1 MPADRLLNTVLQLYQ
16 NVHDD
21 RKTDQIVGSTVNLL
35 TSLSNPLNLGV
46 LTSQLLIAP
55 AIWHRRDGLRTSLRI
70 ISIYNS
76 AAIRVRQNE
85 LDDAKASSVANND
98 SRTIHT
104 PTPTRQGG
112 GLSSE
117 TWVRAVVKGADDR
130 SNRWQHLL
138 VLTGILMGMEGNDK
152 RSLSRGLRNTLEEAV
167 VTAANLALERQDGSF
182 ASASIVL
189 ALNYVFP
196 FLSEF
201 HQSAINYNALLPIT
215 VLAITGEDGF
225 QDGGF
230 LEDVRRDVK
239 QNGPF
244 VEWSPAS
251 PSFRLQ
257 QALESKPLM
266 GGMGPLSRLA
276 AFAVTNA
283 TDSSAVLDA
292 QDSLLEF
299 AQKLFQQWQR
309 NPLSTVDA
317 ADETARLEHNTL
329 EGTWPVLWGTLKKTM
344 YATVAVLQSIVGR
357 SLLDPRMRNDVMGP
371 QVATKTLLT
380 LRFLFFISSR
390 HGASS
395 FQAYTFTYLTSLD
408 ILARFGDACV
418 SFLTETKPPHAGVVP
433 PGPLDRTLDLFYL
446 NVAEHLPLNMPTE
459 ACDALIVRPAT
470 AYLTHT
476 GALTSTTVELF
487 EAAHSAVLSVLS
499 CPHNSALTVTLVPF
513 YIDALFASFPA
524 QISTRQFRVAFK
536 TVMQI
541 VSPPFPISLAEP
553 QLSETLLEMVRFKAL
568 GAGTAPLPA
577 THDALAQAEK
587 GLEATAE
594 QTEVLSEQSSLVLT
608 LVDSLPFLP
617 LPLVEEWLTLTAQAM
632 NEVADPAVRR
642 PVRDRFWEVLVSGE
656 MDVER
661 ATIGVAW
668 WTTKGGR
675 ELVVGRDQVL
685 LQQQEQQQMPL
696 MSGAI
701 MDESKSSRL

>member
-35 TSLSNPLNLGV
+35 TTLSNPLNLGV

-55 AIWHRRDGLRTSLRI
+55 AIWHRREGLRTSLRI
-70 ISIYNS
+70 ISVYNS

-85 LDDAKASSVANND
+85 LDNAKIMIPNAL
-98 SRTIHT
+98 
-104 PTPTRQGG
+104 RQGG
-112 GLSSE
+112 GLSCD

-138 VLTGILMGMEGNDK
+138 VLTGILMGMEGNDRK
-152 RSLSRGLRNTLEEAV
+152 SLSRGLRNTLEEAV
-167 VTAANLALERQDGSF
+167 VTAANLALESQDGSF

-189 ALNYVFP
+189 ALNYAFP
-196 FLSEF
+196 FLSGL
-201 HQSAINYNALLPIT
+201 HQSAINCNALLPIA

-225 QDGGF
+225 QDGRF
-230 LEDVRRDVK
+230 LEDIRKDVK
-239 QNGPF
+239 QHGQM
-244 VEWSPAS
+244 VEWAPNT
-251 PSFRLQ
+251 PSFQLLQ
-257 QALESKPLM
+257 SIERKPLM

-283 TDSSAVLDA
+283 TDSAIVLEA
-292 QDSLLEF
+292 QDCLLEF
-299 AQKLFQQWQR
+299 SQKLFQQWQR

-317 ADETARLEHNTL
+317 AEETARLEPNTL
-329 EGTWPVLWGTLKKTM
+329 EATWPILWGTLKKTM
-344 YATVAVLQSIVGR
+344 YATVAVMQAIIGR
-357 SLLDPRMRNDVMGP
+357 SLLDPRMRSDAVAP
-371 QVATKTLLT
+371 QVATKLLHT
-380 LRFLFFISSR
+380 LRFLFFVSSR
-390 HGASS
+390 HGAGA

-418 SFLTETKPPHAGVVP
+418 SFLSETKPPHAGAVP
-433 PGPLDRTLDLFYL
+433 PSPLDRTLDLFHM
-446 NVAEHLPLNMPTE
+446 NVSEHLPLNMPTE
-459 ACDALIVRPAT
+459 ACDNLIVQPAT

-476 GALTSTTVELF
+476 GTMTATMVELF

-499 CPHNSALTVTLVPF
+499 CPHNGPLTVGLVPF
-513 YIDALFASFPA
+513 YIDALFASFPL
-524 QISTRQFRVAFK
+524 QISSRQFRVAFK

-541 VSPPFPISLAEP
+541 VSPPFPISLTEP
-553 QLSETLLEMVRFKAL
+553 QLSETLLEMVRFKTM
-568 GAGTAPLPA
+568 GASTTLLPQ
-577 THDALAQAEK
+577 TQDVIAQSEK
-587 GLEATAE
+587 GLMPQQEP
-594 QTEVLSEQSSLVLT
+594 LSEQSSLVLT
-608 LVDSLPFLP
+608 LIDSLPFLP
-617 LPLVEEWLTLTAQAM
+617 LPLVEEWMTLTAQAM
-632 NEVADPAVRR
+632 NGISDPVMRQ
-642 PVRDRFWEVLVSGE
+642 PVKDRFWEVLVSGE

-675 ELVVGRDQVL
+675 ELVLGRDV
-685 LQQQEQQQMPL
+685 QQIPM

>member
-35 TSLSNPLNLGV
+35 TTLSNPLNLGV

-85 LDDAKASSVANND
+85 LDNAKI
-98 SRTIHT
+98 TI
-104 PTPTRQGG
+104 PNAPRQGG
-112 GLSSE
+112 GLSCD
-117 TWVRAVVKGADDR
+117 TWVRAVVKGADER

-138 VLTGILMGMEGNDK
+138 VLTGILMGMEGNDRK
-152 RSLSRGLRNTLEEAV
+152 SLSRGLRNTLEEAV
-167 VTAANLALERQDGSF
+167 VTAANLALDSQEGSF

-196 FLSEF
+196 FLSDL
-201 HQSAINYNALLPIT
+201 HKGAINCNALLPIA

-225 QDGGF
+225 QDGRF
-230 LEDVRRDVK
+230 LEDIRKDVR
-239 QNGPF
+239 QHGQM
-244 VEWSPAS
+244 VEWAPNT
-251 PSFRLQ
+251 PSFQILQ
-257 QALESKPLM
+257 SIERKPLM
-266 GGMGPLSRLA
+266 GGMGPLSRLT

-283 TDSSAVLDA
+283 TDSAIVLEA
-292 QDSLLEF
+292 QDCLLEF
-299 AQKLFQQWQR
+299 SQKLFQQWQR

-317 ADETARLEHNTL
+317 ADETARLEPNTR
-329 EGTWPVLWGTLKKTM
+329 EATWPILWGTLKKTM
-344 YATVAVLQSIVGR
+344 YATVAVMQAVIGR
-357 SLLDPRMRNDVMGP
+357 SLLDPRMRNDTTAP
-371 QVATKTLLT
+371 QVATKSLHT
-380 LRFLFFISSR
+380 LRFLFFVSSR
-390 HGASS
+390 HGAGA

-418 SFLTETKPPHAGVVP
+418 SFLGETKPPHAGAVP
-433 PGPLDRTLDLFYL
+433 PSPLDRILDLFHM
-446 NVAEHLPLNMPTE
+446 NVSEHLPLNMPTE
-459 ACDALIVRPAT
+459 ACDSLIVRPAT
-470 AYLTHT
+470 AYISHT
-476 GALTSTTVELF
+476 GTMTTTMIELF

-499 CPHNSALTVTLVPF
+499 CPHNGPLTVSLVPF
-513 YIDALFASFPA
+513 YIDALFASFPS
-524 QISTRQFRVAFK
+524 QISSRQFRVAFK

-541 VSPPFPISLAEP
+541 VSPPFPISLTEP
-553 QLSETLLEMVRFKAL
+553 QLSETLLEMVRFKAMDASTTL
-568 GAGTAPLPA
+568 LPQ
-577 THDALAQAEK
+577 TQDVIAQSEK
-587 GLEATAE
+587 GLTPQQEPLT
-594 QTEVLSEQSSLVLT
+594 EQSSLVLT
-608 LVDSLPFLP
+608 LIDSLPFLP
-617 LPLVEEWLTLTAQAM
+617 LPLVEDWMTLTAQAM
-632 NEVADPAVRR
+632 NEIADPIMRQ
-642 PVRDRFWEVLVSGE
+642 PVKDRFWEVLVSGE

-675 ELVVGRDQVL
+675 ELVLGQVV
-685 LQQQEQQQMPL
+685 QQVPM

>member
-70 ISIYNS
+70 ISVYNS

-85 LDDAKASSVANND
+85 LDNAK
-98 SRTIHT
+98 TIHG
-104 PTPTRQGG
+104 PKQGG
-112 GLSSE
+112 GLSSD
-117 TWVRAVVKGADDR
+117 TWVKAVAKGADDR

-152 RSLSRGLRNTLEEAV
+152 QSLSRGLRNTLEAAV

-196 FLSEF
+196 YLSDF
-201 HQSAINYNALLPIT
+201 HQSTINSNALLPIA

-225 QDGGF
+225 QDGRF
-230 LEDVRRDVK
+230 LDDIRKDVG
-239 QNGPF
+239 QHGQT
-244 VEWSPAS
+244 VEWPSNS
-251 PSFRLQ
+251 PSFQLLQ
-257 QALESKPLM
+257 TVESKPLM
-266 GGMGPLSRLA
+266 GGMGPLSKLA

-283 TDSSAVLDA
+283 TDSAAVLSA

-299 AQKLFQQWQR
+299 SHKLLQQWQR

-317 ADETARLEHNTL
+317 ADETARLEYNTL
-329 EGTWPVLWGTLKKTM
+329 EGTWPILWGTLKKTM
-344 YATVAVLQSIVGR
+344 YATVSVLQAVVGR
-357 SLLDPRMRNDVMGP
+357 TLLDPRMRNDAMAP
-371 QVATKTLLT
+371 QVATKSLHI
-380 LRFLFFISSR
+380 LRNLFFVSSR
-390 HGASS
+390 HGAST
-395 FQAYTFTYLTSLD
+395 FQAYSFTYLTSLD

-418 SFLTETKPPHAGVVP
+418 AFLSETKPPHAGAVP
-433 PGPLDRTLDLFYL
+433 PNPLDRTLDLFYM
-446 NVAEHLPLNMPTE
+446 NVSEHLPLHMPTE
-459 ACDALIVRPAT
+459 ACDTLIVQPAT

-476 GALTSTTVELF
+476 GALTATMVELF

-499 CPHNSALTVTLVPF
+499 CPHNSSLTIKLVPF
-513 YIDALFASFPA
+513 YIDALFTSFPS

-568 GAGTAPLPA
+568 GASTTSLPL
-577 THDALAQAEK
+577 TQDAIAQSEK
-587 GLEATAE
+587 GLTPQQEP
-594 QTEVLSEQSSLVLT
+594 LSEQSSLVLT
-608 LVDSLPFLP
+608 LIDSLPFLP
-617 LPLVEEWLTLTAQAM
+617 LPLVEDWLTLTAQMM
-632 NEVADPAVRR
+632 NEIADPVMRQ
-642 PVRDRFWEVLVSGE
+642 PVKDRLWEVLVSGE

-675 ELVVGRDQVL
+675 ELVLGRDVQQVA
-685 LQQQEQQQMPL
+685 M

-701 MDESKSSRL
+701 MDEGKSSRL

>member
-21 RKTDQIVGSTVNLL
+21 RKTDQIVGSTTNLL

-85 LDDAKASSVANND
+85 IDNAKNA
-98 SRTIHT
+98 HG
-104 PTPTRQGG
+104 PRQGG
-112 GLSSE
+112 CLGSDA
-117 TWVRAVVKGADDR
+117 WVRAVVKGADDR

-138 VLTGILMGMEGNDK
+138 VLTGILMGMEANDK
-152 RSLSRGLRNTLEEAV
+152 QSLSRGLRNTLEEAV

-196 FLSEF
+196 YLSEF
-201 HQSAINYNALLPIT
+201 RQSMINCNALLPIT

-225 QDGGF
+225 QDGRF
-230 LEDVRRDVK
+230 IDDIRKDVK
-239 QNGPF
+239 QHGQMVDWRPN
-244 VEWSPAS
+244 S
-251 PSFRLQ
+251 PSFAMLQ
-257 QALESKPLM
+257 TMDSKPLM

-283 TDSSAVLDA
+283 TDSAVVLEA
-292 QDSLLEF
+292 QDSLMEF
-299 AQKLFQQWQR
+299 TQKVFQQWR
-309 NPLSTVDA
+309 YNPLSTVDGA
-317 ADETARLEHNTL
+317 EETARLGQETL
-329 EGTWPVLWGTLKKTM
+329 EGSWPVLWQVLKKTM
-344 YATVAVLQSIVGR
+344 YATVAVMQAIVGR
-357 SLLDPRMRNDVMGP
+357 SLLDPRMRNDVMAP
-371 QVATKTLLT
+371 QVATKSLFT
-380 LRFLFFISSR
+380 LRNLFFISSR
-390 HGASS
+390 QGASA
-395 FQAYTFTYLTSLD
+395 FQAYQFTYLTSLD
-408 ILARFGDACV
+408 ILARFADACV
-418 SFLTETKPPHAGVVP
+418 ALLTEVKPPHAGVVP
-433 PGPLDRTLDLFYL
+433 PNFLDRTLDLFYL

-476 GALTSTTVELF
+476 GVLTSTMIELF
-487 EAAHSAVLSVLS
+487 EAAHSAILSVLS
-499 CPHNSALTVTLVPF
+499 CPHTGSLTVGLVPF
-513 YIDALFASFPA
+513 YIDALFASFPL
-524 QISTRQFRVAFK
+524 QISTRQFRLAFK

-541 VSPPFPISLAEP
+541 VSPPFPISLTEP
-553 QLSETLLEMVRFKAL
+553 QLSETLLEMVRFKAM
-568 GAGTAPLPA
+568 GASTTPLPL
-577 THDALAQAEK
+577 TQDAISQAEK
-587 GLEATAE
+587 GLTPEE
-594 QTEVLSEQSSLVLT
+594 PMSEQSSLALT
-608 LVDSLPFLP
+608 LIDSLPFLP
-617 LPLVEEWLTLTAQAM
+617 LPLVEDWLTLTARTM
-632 NEVADPAVRR
+632 NEISDPVLRQ

-675 ELVVGRDQVL
+675 ELVLG
-685 LQQQEQQQMPL
+685 EQQVPV

-701 MDESKSSRL
+701 MDEGRSSRL

>member
-35 TSLSNPLNLGV
+35 ASLSNPLNLGV

-70 ISIYNS
+70 ISVYNS

-85 LDDAKASSVANND
+85 LDKARSDSND
-98 SRTIHT
+98 SHNIQT
-104 PTPTRQGG
+104 PTQQGG
-112 GLSSE
+112 GLGSD

-138 VLTGILMGMEGNDK
+138 VLTGILMGMEANDK
-152 RSLSRGLRNTLEEAV
+152 GSLSRGLRNTLEEAV

-201 HQSAINYNALLPIT
+201 HQAAINYNALLPIT

-230 LEDVRRDVK
+230 LEDVRQDVR

-257 QALESKPLM
+257 QAMESKPLM

-283 TDSSAVLDA
+283 TDSSVVLEA

-329 EGTWPVLWGTLKKTM
+329 DGTWPVLWGTLKKTM

-357 SLLDPRMRNDVMGP
+357 SLLDPRMRNDVMAP
-371 QVATKTLLT
+371 QVATKSLHT

-390 HGASS
+390 HGASA

-408 ILARFGDACV
+408 ILARFGDASV
-418 SFLTETKPPHAGVVP
+418 SFLAETKPPHAGAVP
-433 PGPLDRTLDLFYL
+433 PNPLDRTLDLFYL
-446 NVAEHLPLNMPTE
+446 NVAEHLPLNIPTE
-459 ACDALIVRPAT
+459 ACDALIVGPAT
-470 AYLTHT
+470 AYLTYT
-476 GALTSTTVELF
+476 GALTATMVELF

-499 CPHNSALTVTLVPF
+499 CPHNSSLTINLVPF

-524 QISTRQFRVAFK
+524 QISTRQFRLAFK
-536 TVMQI
+536 TIMQV
-541 VSPPFPISLAEP
+541 VSPPFPISLTEP
-553 QLSETLLEMVRFKAL
+553 QLSETLLEMVRFKTL
-568 GAGTAPLPA
+568 SAGTERLPA
-577 THDALAQAEK
+577 THDAIAQAEK
-587 GLEATAE
+587 GLAPE
-594 QTEVLSEQSSLVLT
+594 QELVSEQSSLVLT

-617 LPLVEEWLTLTAQAM
+617 LPLVEDWLTLTAQAM
-632 NEVADPAVRR
+632 NEIVEPAVRQ

-675 ELVVGRDQVL
+675 ELVVGRDAL
-685 LQQQEQQQMPL
+685 LRQQPQQKMPV

>member
-35 TSLSNPLNLGV
+35 TTLSNPLNLGV
-46 LTSQLLIAP
+46 LTSQLLTAP
-55 AIWHRRDGLRTSLRI
+55 AIWHRREGLQTSLRI

-85 LDDAKASSVANND
+85 LDNAKITMPNA
-98 SRTIHT
+98 
-104 PTPTRQGG
+104 PRQGG
-112 GLSSE
+112 GLSCD

-138 VLTGILMGMEGNDK
+138 VLTGILMGMEGNDR

-167 VTAANLALERQDGSF
+167 VTAANLALENQDGSF

-196 FLSEF
+196 FLSDV
-201 HQSAINYNALLPIT
+201 HQSAINCNALLPIA

-225 QDGGF
+225 QDGRF
-230 LEDVRRDVK
+230 LEDIRKDVK
-239 QNGPF
+239 QHGQMVGWAPNT
-244 VEWSPAS
+244 
-251 PSFRLQ
+251 PSFQLLQ
-257 QALESKPLM
+257 SIERKPLM
-266 GGMGPLSRLA
+266 GGMGPLSRLT

-283 TDSSAVLDA
+283 TDSAIVLEA
-292 QDSLLEF
+292 QDCLLEF
-299 AQKLFQQWQR
+299 SQKLFQQWQR

-317 ADETARLEHNTL
+317 ADETARLEPNTL
-329 EGTWPVLWGTLKKTM
+329 EATWPILWGTLKKTM
-344 YATVAVLQSIVGR
+344 YTTVAVMQAVVGR
-357 SLLDPRMRNDVMGP
+357 SLLDPRMRNDAVAP
-371 QVATKTLLT
+371 QVATKSLHT

-390 HGASS
+390 HGAGA

-418 SFLTETKPPHAGVVP
+418 SFLGETKPPHAGAVP
-433 PGPLDRTLDLFYL
+433 PSPLDRTLDLFYM
-446 NVAEHLPLNMPTE
+446 NVSEHLPLNMPTE
-459 ACDALIVRPAT
+459 ACDSLVVRPAT

-476 GALTSTTVELF
+476 GTMTPTMVELF
-487 EAAHSAVLSVLS
+487 EAAHSAMLSVLS
-499 CPHNSALTVTLVPF
+499 CPHNGPLTVSLVPF
-513 YIDALFASFPA
+513 YIDALFASFPS
-524 QISTRQFRVAFK
+524 QISSRQFRVAFK

-541 VSPPFPISLAEP
+541 VSPPFPISLMEP
-553 QLSETLLEMVRFKAL
+553 QLSETLLEMVRFKTMDASTTL
-568 GAGTAPLPA
+568 LPQ
-577 THDALAQAEK
+577 TQDVIAQIEK
-587 GLEATAE
+587 GLTP
-594 QTEVLSEQSSLVLT
+594 QQVPLSEQSSLVLT
-608 LVDSLPFLP
+608 LIDSLPFLP
-617 LPLVEEWLTLTAQAM
+617 LPLVEDWMTLTGQAM
-632 NEVADPAVRR
+632 NEIADPAMRQ
-642 PVRDRFWEVLVSGE
+642 PVKDRFWEVLVSGE

-675 ELVVGRDQVL
+675 ELVLGRDI
-685 LQQQEQQQMPL
+685 QQLPM

>member
-35 TSLSNPLNLGV
+35 TTLSNPLNLGV
-46 LTSQLLIAP
+46 LTAQLLIAP

-70 ISIYNS
+70 ISVYNS

-85 LDDAKASSVANND
+85 LDNAKI
-98 SRTIHT
+98 TT
-104 PTPTRQGG
+104 PHAPRQGG
-112 GLSSE
+112 GLGCD

-138 VLTGILMGMEGNDK
+138 VLTGILMGMEGND
-152 RSLSRGLRNTLEEAV
+152 RQSLSRGLRNTLEEAV

-196 FLSEF
+196 FLSDF
-201 HQSAINYNALLPIT
+201 HQSAINCNALLPIA

-225 QDGGF
+225 QDGRF
-230 LEDVRRDVK
+230 LEDIRKDVRQHDRRVVPEFPVLSAVAVDRE
-239 QNGPF
+239 QTTDG
-244 VEWSPAS
+244 
-251 PSFRLQ
+251 RY
-257 QALESKPLM
+257 
-266 GGMGPLSRLA
+266 GPLSRLA

-283 TDSSAVLDA
+283 TDSAIILEV

-299 AQKLFQQWQR
+299 SQKLFQQWQR

-317 ADETARLEHNTL
+317 ADETARLEPNTL
-329 EGTWPVLWGTLKKTM
+329 EATWPILWGTLKKTM
-344 YATVAVLQSIVGR
+344 YATVAVLQAVIGR
-357 SLLDPRMRNDVMGP
+357 SLLDPRMRNDAMAP
-371 QVATKTLLT
+371 QVATKSLHT
-380 LRFLFFISSR
+380 LRFLFFVSSR
-390 HGASS
+390 HGASA

-418 SFLTETKPPHAGVVP
+418 SFLSETKPPHAGAVP
-433 PGPLDRTLDLFYL
+433 PSPLDRTLDLFYM
-446 NVAEHLPLNMPTE
+446 NVSEHLPLNIPTE
-459 ACDALIVRPAT
+459 ACDSLIVRPAT

-476 GALTSTTVELF
+476 GTLTATMIELF

-499 CPHNSALTVTLVPF
+499 CPHNSPLTVGLVPF
-513 YIDALFASFPA
+513 YIDALFASFPS
-524 QISTRQFRVAFK
+524 QISSRQFRVAFK

-541 VSPPFPISLAEP
+541 VSPPFPISLTEP
-553 QLSETLLEMVRFKAL
+553 QLSETLLEMVRFKAM
-568 GAGTAPLPA
+568 GASTTLLPQ
-577 THDALAQAEK
+577 TQDAIAQSEK
-587 GLEATAE
+587 GLTPQQEP
-594 QTEVLSEQSSLVLT
+594 LSEQSSLVLT
-608 LVDSLPFLP
+608 LIDSLPFLP
-617 LPLVEEWLTLTAQAM
+617 LPLVEDWMTLTAQAM
-632 NEVADPAVRR
+632 NEVADPAMRQ
-642 PVRDRFWEVLVSGE
+642 PVKDRFWEVLVSGE

-675 ELVVGRDQVL
+675 ELVLGRDA
-685 LQQQEQQQMPL
+685 QQIPM

-701 MDESKSSRL
+701 MDEGKSSRL